1 MIHNEIYL
9 LRRATID
16 DASECA
22 LIVDN
27 WIKLIDQI
35 KGYHN
40 YQQMWRHEL
49 NYSAHEFYKS
59 EGFKVKNRKDRG

>member
-27 WIKLIDQI
+27 WIKLLDQI

-40 YQQMWRHEL
+40 YQQMWRHEF
-49 NYSAHEFYKS
+49 NNSAHEFYKS
-59 EGFKVKNRKDRG
+59 EGFKVKNIKDRG